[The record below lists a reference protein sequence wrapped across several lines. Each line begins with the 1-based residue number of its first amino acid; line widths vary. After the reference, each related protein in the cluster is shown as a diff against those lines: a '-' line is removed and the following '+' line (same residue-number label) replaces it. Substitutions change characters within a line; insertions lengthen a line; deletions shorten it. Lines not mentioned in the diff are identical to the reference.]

1 MTFFTQLKDRRLFK
15 IVFAY
20 LAAAWIALE
29 VASQVTEQGVLPGA
43 VYQVVL
49 IWALCG
55 IPGALIVGWYHGEK
69 GKQHAT
75 RTEVGLLIGIVLLAL
90 IASAGTVSDEMSR
103 RLRMEAAAQSD
114 MDLRRIA
121 VLYFDDLTAG
131 GEAQHLADGLTES
144 LIDELATVREL
155 DVISRNG
162 VAPFRGSDL
171 PFDSIARTLQA
182 GTVVAGS
189 IEQAAGERVRLS
201 VRLMDGQSGA
211 VFSRSNFDRPASDL
225 LSARDELARQT
236 ALLLRDWLGEQIE
249 LRRTRHQTE
258 SVPAWA
264 LYQRAEK
271 ARKDAERALED
282 ADVHAAEEAFD
293 RADQLLAQAELVDA
307 QWSQPSVL
315 RGRIAYR
322 RARLAATVDAHGSV
336 DWIRAG
342 LGHVERAL
350 AVTPNQAEALEV
362 RGTLSWLHHLLGV
375 ESDPQANQALADEA
389 RTNLERAVSLD
400 PTLSSAHAIL
410 SHLYMGSDL
419 AASVLAGRRAFEEDA
434 YVENAPAVLARLT
447 TGLYNLEQFT
457 ESRRWC
463 DEGHRR
469 FAEDHRFVVCQLIL
483 MTTSSEPA
491 DPERA
496 WALLARLDSLAPPYQ
511 AEWERIR
518 GELLVGGVI
527 ARAGLQDSAR
537 AVLRR
542 AREKTSPA
550 IDPDRFM
557 YSLEAHMRTL
567 LGDDDEAVDLLTQL
581 AAVQPHADFE
591 SEWWWRSLRGHPRF
605 QELLTLTAAGAHH

>member
-1 MTFFTQLKDRRLFK
+1 MTFLKQLKERRLFK

-20 LAAAWIALE
+20 LAAAWVVLE
-29 VASQVTEQGVLPGA
+29 VVSQVTEQGVLPGA

-69 GKQHAT
+69 GKQRAT

-90 IASAGTVSDEMSR
+90 TASAGTVSDEMSR

-162 VAPFRGSDL
+162 VAPFHGSDL
-171 PFDSIARTLQA
+171 PFDSIARILQA

-189 IEQAAGERVRLS
+189 IEQVAGDRVRLS

-211 VFSRSNFDRPASDL
+211 VFSRSGFDRPTGDL
-225 LSARDELARQT
+225 LSARDELARQA
-236 ALLLRDWLGEQIE
+236 ALLLRDWLGEQID
-249 LRRTRHQTE
+249 LRRTRRQTE

-271 ARKDAERALED
+271 ARKDAERALEH
-282 ADVHAAEEAFD
+282 ADVHSAEEAFD
-293 RADQLLAQAELVDA
+293 RADQLLTQAELVDA

-322 RARLAATVDAHGSV
+322 RARLAATVDPHESV

-350 AVTPNQAEALEV
+350 AVSPNQADALEV
-362 RGTLSWLHHLLGV
+362 RGTLMWLHHLLGV
-375 ESDPQANQALADEA
+375 EADPQANQALADGA
-389 RTNLERAVSLD
+389 RRDLERAVSLD
-400 PTLSSAHAIL
+400 PRLSSAHAIL

-463 DEGHRR
+463 NEGHRR
-469 FAEDHRFVVCQLIL
+469 FAEDHRFVVCQLML
-483 MTTSSEPA
+483 MTTNSEPA

-518 GELLVGGVI
+518 GELLVGGVL

-542 AREKTSPA
+542 ARQKTSPS

-567 LGDDDEAVDLLTQL
+567 LGDDDEAIDLLTQL

-605 QELLTLTAAGAHH
+605 QELLTLTTAHAHH